1 MPLISTLAG
10 GSARGLGGMRTFGSV
25 APWEPQGAFD
35 ALASITL
42 SASAT
47 SIVFSGI
54 PSDYKHLQLRMLLR
68 GDRTNGDDLNV
79 KFNGDTGNN
88 YAVHVLGGDGANTAP
103 YGQSSFGFIYSYQ
116 GIPGAGTTTGLFYSG
131 IMDILD
137 YKDTNKNKTTRWLQ
151 GYDNNGG
158 GNVQLTSGLWVNTA
172 AINSISVAP
181 RYGTNFVQYSQIALY
196 GVK

>member
-1 MPLISTLAG
+1 MSPILTGVIASGISGNLTP
-10 GSARGLGGMRTFGSV
+10 
-25 APWEPQGAFD
+25 PWSPEGAFD
-35 ALASITL
+35 ALASTTL

-47 SIVFSGI
+47 SIVFTGI
-54 PSDYKHLQLRMLLR
+54 PSDYKHLQLRMFLR
-68 GDRTNGDDLNV
+68 GDRTNGDDLKV
-79 KFNGDTGNN
+79 QFNGDTGNN
-88 YAVHVLGGDGANTAP
+88 YAVHVMGGDGAATAP

-116 GIPGAGTTTGLFYSG
+116 GIPGATGTPTQLFYGG

-137 YKDTNKNKTTRWLQ
+137 YKSTSKNKVTKWFQ

-158 GNVQLTSGLWVNTA
+158 GNVQLTSGLWSNTA
-172 AINSISVAP
+172 ALNTISVAP